1 MLMRTTKSIA
11 SLTLSLILFVL
22 LAGTVCAEI
31 TNRIVASVNNDI
43 ITLWELNAS
52 IKRLTGL
59 TPKDLQLRNEKKF
72 YELRRTVLN
81 EMINEKI
88 AEQEIAK
95 LQLTVTDE
103 DVQASIERVKED
115 NNLTQEQLIA
125 SLKAE
130 GTSFEEYKERVR
142 KDIERARLVNHEVRS
157 KIVVTDEDI
166 RRYHENNAQEYR
178 QFHELRLAR
187 IFLRVR
193 DPDNA
198 EEIARVRTAGRKIL
212 QELNRGGDFF
222 QMARKYSQ
230 GPAAPEGGDLGWIA
244 LDQVE
249 TELRETIAKLSPG
262 EYTDLHPAP
271 SGFQIIRVVDEKKG
285 GVTPLAEVRDEIY
298 SKVFKKKVEEKYAA
312 WIKELREKSYIKVI
326 F

>member
-1 MLMRTTKSIA
+1 MLMRTTKAIVSV
-11 SLTLSLILFVL
+11 TVSLILFVL
-22 LAGTVCAEI
+22 PAGHVCAEI

-52 IKRLTGL
+52 IERLTGL
-59 TPKDLQLRNEKKF
+59 TPKDLQRRNEERF

-125 SLKAE
+125 SLKEE
-130 GTSFEEYKERVR
+130 GTSFEEYKEQVK
-142 KDIERARLVNHEVRS
+142 KDIERVRLVNHEVRS
-157 KIVVTDEDI
+157 KIVVTDDEV
-166 RRYHENNAQEYR
+166 RRYYENNVEEYR
-178 QFHELRLAR
+178 QTHELRLAR
-187 IFLRVR
+187 IFLRVG

-198 EEIARVRTAGRKIL
+198 AEIERVRTTGRKIL

-230 GPAAPEGGDLGWIA
+230 GPAAAEGGDLGWIA

-249 TELRETIAKLSPG
+249 IKLREAIAKLSPG

-271 SGFQIIRVVDEKKG
+271 SGFQIIRIVEEKRG
-285 GVTPLAEVRDEIY
+285 GITRLEEVRDEIY
-298 SKVFKKKVEEKYAA
+298 SELFNKKVEEKYTA

>member
-1 MLMRTTKSIA
+1 MRTTKSVV
-11 SLTLSLILFVL
+11 SLALWLIVFVL
-22 LAGTVCAEI
+22 PAGHVCAEI

-43 ITLWELNAS
+43 ITLRELDTS

-59 TPKDLQLRNEKKF
+59 TPKDLQRRNEKKF

-125 SLKAE
+125 NLKAE
-130 GTSFEEYKERVR
+130 GTSFEEYKERIK
-142 KDIERARLVNHEVRS
+142 KDIEHIRLVNHEVRS

-166 RRYHENNAQEYR
+166 RRYHENNADEYR
-178 QFHELRLAR
+178 QVHELRLAR
-187 IFLRVR
+187 IFLRAR

-198 EEIARVRTAGRKIL
+198 EEIARVRTAG
-212 QELNRGGDFF
+212 GDFF
-222 QMARKYSQ
+222 EMARKYSQ
-230 GPAAPEGGDLGWIA
+230 GPGAPEGGDLGWIA

-249 TELRETIAKLSPG
+249 TTLREAIAKLSPG
-262 EYTDLHPAP
+262 EHTDLHPAP
-271 SGFQIIRVVDEKKG
+271 SGFQIIRVVEEKKG
-285 GVTPLAEVRDEIY
+285 GVSPLEEVRDDIY
-298 SKVFKKKVEEKYAA
+298 SKLLKKKVEEKYAA

>member
-1 MLMRTTKSIA
+1 MLMRTTKSIV
-11 SLTLSLILFVL
+11 SLALWLIVFALPP
-22 LAGTVCAEI
+22 GHVCAEI

-43 ITLWELNAS
+43 ITLQELNTS

-59 TPKDLQLRNEKKF
+59 TPKDLQQRNEEKF
-72 YELRRTVLN
+72 HELRRTVLN

-88 AEQEIAK
+88 AQQEIAK
-95 LQLTVTDE
+95 LQLTVTDK

-130 GTSFEEYKERVR
+130 GTSFEEYKERIK
-142 KDIERARLVNHEVRS
+142 KDIEHIRLVNREVRS

-166 RRYHENNAQEYR
+166 RRYHENNAEEYR
-178 QFHELRLAR
+178 QVHELRLAR

-212 QELNRGGDFF
+212 QELSSGSDFF
-222 QMARKYSQ
+222 EMARKYSQ
-230 GPAAPEGGDLGWIA
+230 GPGAPEGGDLGWIA

-249 TELRETIAKLSPG
+249 TKLREAIAKLSPG
-262 EYTDLHPAP
+262 EYTDLHPAS
-271 SGFQIIRVVDEKKG
+271 SGFQIIKVVEEKKG
-285 GVTPLAEVRDEIY
+285 GVSPLEEVRDDIY
-298 SKVFKKKVEEKYAA
+298 SKLLKKKVEEKYAA